1 MKGDKKMFAP
11 DKSLLFSSFAIFP
24 KSDRFKLALTAI
36 IQSVLTLLDLV
47 GVALIGVI
55 GSLSVSGIQSQPA
68 QGRILSLLRLLNL
81 DGVKFQ
87 NQVAILGFIATSL
100 FVLKTIA
107 SIYLTRK
114 ILYYMS
120 WRSANIASQLTR
132 ILLSQDLNSMK
143 KSSTHELLFSIN
155 AGVGA
160 LSLGVTGTI
169 VMMISDLTL
178 FFAMS
183 FALFFVNITMAIISF
198 LLFGGVALILYQ
210 VMKKRAQEI
219 GQKTI
224 DLSIATNQ
232 YVGEVVSSY
241 REAIVRN
248 RRSWY
253 LKQISEGKF
262 SLANLSAEMSFMP
275 NISKYIMET
284 TMILG
289 LLVISAVQFAQNSAT
304 SAIANLVI
312 FLAAATRIA
321 PALLRIQQGSITV
334 KNNLAIAKPTLETMR
349 NSGITS
355 SKNFGSNYTH
365 RETMISEH
373 LDFPTES
380 INVKNVSFSYLES
393 NGQKNTVVKDVSFD
407 IPFGT
412 TFALVGPSGAGKST
426 LIDII
431 LGLIDPEKG
440 EVKINDYT
448 PKELIEKWPGCIGYV
463 PQNTFLI
470 EKSIRQNLALGYDS
484 YLINESQIREA
495 LEIAQLAEFVD
506 SLPEGLETLVGEAG
520 SRLSGGQRQRIGIA
534 RALITKPKILV
545 LDEATSSLDGKT
557 ELEFTQAIHNLKNKV
572 TVIMIAHRLSTVER
586 ADQLAFMENGKLI
599 KVGTFKEVK
608 KSVPNFAIQA
618 KLMGL

>member
-81 DGVKFQ
+81 DEVKFQ

-219 GQKTI
+219 GQKTM

-463 PQNTFLI
+463 PQNTF
-470 EKSIRQNLALGYDS
+470 
-484 YLINESQIREA
+484 
-495 LEIAQLAEFVD
+495 
-506 SLPEGLETLVGEAG
+506 
-520 SRLSGGQRQRIGIA
+520 
-534 RALITKPKILV
+534 
-545 LDEATSSLDGKT
+545 
-557 ELEFTQAIHNLKNKV
+557 
-572 TVIMIAHRLSTVER
+572 
-586 ADQLAFMENGKLI
+586 
-599 KVGTFKEVK
+599 
-608 KSVPNFAIQA
+608 
-618 KLMGL
+618 